1 MAIADSRHCHLM
13 GSLRHLIDSK
23 PEDLPVIRRTL
34 RLSRTIG
41 RMPAASC
48 FVFGCLNKMMIMKR
62 TPLALAVT
70 AVYLWA
76 SPVSA
81 AKNDDAMVVTAN
93 RTQQPVSSVLA
104 PVDVI
109 TRDDIDRWQAKTLT
123 DALRRLPGVDVSQ
136 NGGMGQ
142 VSSLYVRGTEARH
155 TLVLVDGIPLA
166 KPGITG
172 VADYDQIPISL
183 VQRIEFVRGAR
194 SAVYGADAIGGVIN
208 IITQAEQPVS
218 QLQVGVG
225 SNHYQQYDGALRQA
239 LGKDT
244 LVTVAG
250 AFQDTKGFN
259 VQPQSTYSVDSD
271 RDGFRSKTF
280 WAGVDHRFN
289 DAFSGFVRG
298 YGYDNKS
305 MYDAGYVN
313 GGDIRQLY
321 NHTWESGLAF
331 NQGDYASQL
340 TLSLQKYKDYNYAS
354 TQGLYHSGTTLDD
367 MEQRNLQ
374 WGNSYRIGQGTIS
387 AGLDWQEQRL
397 VSRDDYASDRYKRT
411 NTGYYLTGQQQI
423 NKVTLEAALRGD
435 DNNQFSWNTTWQSA
449 AAWEFIPDYRATL
462 SYATAFQAPTLGQMY
477 GQQRLYISA
486 SPELDAE
493 KSKQWEIGLEG
504 LTGPVDWRL
513 SAYQNKIDNLIDYYY
528 DDATFQGRYYN
539 IQSATIRG
547 LEWTGS
553 LDTGIFS
560 HRVTLGYLDARR
572 DSDDEVLAHRSKQ
585 QFKYQ
590 LDWSMFG
597 IDMDVAWQYYG
608 KGYYNNTNQYASEQR
623 RMPSYSLVDLS
634 ASYPVTS
641 HLTVRGRI
649 ANLFDKDYET
659 AYGYAT
665 AGREYYLSGSY
676 SF

>member
-1 MAIADSRHCHLM
+1 
-13 GSLRHLIDSK
+13 
-23 PEDLPVIRRTL
+23 
-34 RLSRTIG
+34 
-41 RMPAASC
+41 
-48 FVFGCLNKMMIMKR
+48 MMIMKK

-70 AVYLWA
+70 AISLWA
-76 SPVSA
+76 QPGA
-81 AKNDDAMVVTAN
+81 AADNEELTVTAN

-104 PVDVI
+104 PVDIV
-109 TRDDIDRWQAKTLT
+109 TRADIDRWQAKTLT
-123 DALRRLPGVDVSQ
+123 DALRRLPGVDIAQ

-142 VSSLYVRGTEARH
+142 VNSLYVRGTEARH
-155 TLVLVDGIPLA
+155 TLVLIDGIPLA

-172 VADYDQIPISL
+172 IADYNQIPISL
-183 VQRIEFVRGAR
+183 VQRIEFIRGAR

-225 SNHYQQYDGALRQA
+225 SNHYQQYDGALRQT

-244 LVTVAG
+244 LLTVAG

-259 VQPQSTYSVDSD
+259 VQPQSTYVVDSD

-280 WAGVDHRFN
+280 WAGVDHRFS
-289 DAFSGFVRG
+289 DAFSGFIRG

-305 MYDAGYVN
+305 EYDANYPD

-321 NHTWESGLAF
+321 NHTWESGLSF
-331 NQGDYASQL
+331 TQGDYTSQL

-354 TQGLYHSGTTLDD
+354 TQGRYQRGTSLDD

-374 WGNSYRIGQGTIS
+374 WGNSYRIGRGMVS
-387 AGLDWQEQRL
+387 AGIDRQEQRL
-397 VSRDDYASDRYKRT
+397 VSHDDYASDRYKRI
-411 NTGYYLTGQQQI
+411 NTGYYLTGQQAF
-423 NKVTLEAALRGD
+423 NDVTLEAALRGD
-435 DNNQFSWNTTWQSA
+435 DNNQFGWNTTWQTA
-449 AAWEFIPDYRATL
+449 VGWTFTPGYRATL

-477 GQQRLYISA
+477 GQQRLYIVA
-486 SPELDAE
+486 SPDLKAE
-493 KSKQWEIGLEG
+493 KSKQWEVGLEG

-513 SAYQNKIDNLIDYYY
+513 SAYQNKIDNLIDYFYNGS
-528 DDATFQGRYYN
+528 TFQGAYYN

-547 LEWTGS
+547 VEWTGS
-553 LDTGIFS
+553 MDTGIFS
-560 HRVTLGYLDARR
+560 HRVTLSYIDPRR
-572 DSDDEVLAHRSKQ
+572 DSDNEVLAHSSRQ

-590 LDWSMFG
+590 LGWAMFG
-597 IDMDVAWQYYG
+597 FDMDVAWQYYG
-608 KGYYNNTNQYASEQR
+608 KGYYNNTNQFASEQR

-659 AYGYAT
+659 AYGYPT
-665 AGREYYLSGSY
+665 AGREYYLSGTY